1 LVQPPLESSVPSNH
15 TSSVQSASQPVDPA
29 IFAQVQAAASA
40 PENHQPPSHASLESA
55 LSGKVDKPAVYGKV
69 DKPAVSG
76 KVNYGPM
83 KDFWMKYS
91 LAKGLEKKRVFQ
103 FTTSSQASN

>member
-1 LVQPPLESSVPSNH
+1 MVQPPLESSVPSNH
-15 TSSVQSASQPVDPA
+15 TSSVQSVSQPVDPA

-55 LSGKVDKPAVYGKV
+55 LSGKVDKPAVSGKV
-69 DKPAVSG
+69 D
-76 KVNYGPM
+76 YGPM